1 VTLNIESNSA
11 LRRPSEL
18 QGLVRAVL
26 HADPADEPDWIEWKS
41 SRPLTTREGQADA
54 ARHILGFANRHPDR
68 AGRNFEGCGYLLIG
82 VQPGKLFG
90 TERIDPAELEAG
102 LRRYLGDPGPQWS
115 FHNVSYQERHV
126 ALFVVEPP
134 RWGDPIYCLERDFAS
149 YQAGTVFVRRR
160 GSTHA
165 ASPADMRYL
174 QERLLRR
181 ADYIQVEVGWREAP
195 AQVTPLELGPA
206 AVEEWISAER
216 AALLAPLSPLAPIR
230 IRREKVDAGPKQPV
244 FLERLRKAGDGIT
257 VRELE
262 DLARRQDA
270 GEALTAEEQARLEAA
285 QARLQ
290 EVGKKAAAIAGS
302 IFSGRRED
310 RSEEEYRQ
318 EVENYLRAAR
328 ESIAQAAVNAAM
340 KGGLIRLQPMLS
352 NHTERN
358 FPKVEVEL
366 YIAAPVIALD
376 YDPDARGLPPRPR
389 LFGTPR
395 PSPSYMAGGITSP
408 RLPRTPASSRIRIPE
423 VVIDISASA
432 RLRYLPVDLRPMRQE
447 QLAAFHLAVRA
458 ELAGQTLPVSWTAT
472 SSGAD
477 GLASGSL
484 AVEVRS
490 TSAKPSE
497 LLDLTSDN

>member
-1 VTLNIESNSA
+1 MALNVESNSA

-26 HADPADEPDWIEWKS
+26 HADPADETDWIEWKS

-82 VQPGKLFG
+82 VQPGRLVG
-90 TERIDPAELEAG
+90 TDWIDPAELEAG

-134 RWGDPIYCLERDFAS
+134 RWGDPIYCLERDFAN

-206 AVEEWISAER
+206 VEEWISAER
-216 AALLAPLSPLAPIR
+216 AALLAPLAPIR
-230 IRREKVDAGPKQPV
+230 IGREKVDAGPKQPV
-244 FLERLRKAGDGIT
+244 SLDRLRKAGDGIT

-302 IFSGRRED
+302 VFSGRRED

-318 EVENYLRAAR
+318 EVENYLTAAR
-328 ESIAQAAVNAAM
+328 ESIAQAAISAAM
-340 KGGLIRLQPMLS
+340 KGGLIRLQPVLS

-366 YIAAPVIALD
+366 HIAAPVIALD
-376 YDPDARGLPPRPR
+376 DDPDAQGLPRGHGYLGLRDPARASWREASGRRVRRAPP
-389 LFGTPR
+389 LA
-395 PSPSYMAGGITSP
+395 AGSGSP
-408 RLPRTPASSRIRIPE
+408 RS
-423 VVIDISASA
+423 
-432 RLRYLPVDLRPMRQE
+432 
-447 QLAAFHLAVRA
+447 
-458 ELAGQTLPVSWTAT
+458 
-472 SSGAD
+472 
-477 GLASGSL
+477 
-484 AVEVRS
+484 
-490 TSAKPSE
+490 
-497 LLDLTSDN
+497 